1 MLQTMLILEFKGGP
15 QMDQS
20 IPGNFTAISL
30 FRLLYSST
38 STMQRREIYGMQS
51 LEISRMQSL
60 EISRFCILEITRRC
74 IVEVDE

>member
-38 STMQRREIYGMQS
+38 STMQR
-51 LEISRMQSL
+51 LEISTMQKL
-60 EISRFCILEITRRC
+60 EISTL
-74 IVEVDE
+74 